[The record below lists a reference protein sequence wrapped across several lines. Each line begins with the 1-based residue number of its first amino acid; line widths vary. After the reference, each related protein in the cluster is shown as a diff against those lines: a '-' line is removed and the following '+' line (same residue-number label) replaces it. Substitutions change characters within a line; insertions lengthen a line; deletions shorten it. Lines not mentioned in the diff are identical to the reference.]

1 MPKSTVCSVVSNS
14 VSPWT
19 VAQQAP
25 LSMEFSRQEY
35 WRGLPFPT
43 PGDLPHPGI
52 EPGSLAS
59 SAMTGRFYIAVYLTF
74 NKLEHIH
81 SVLQPSPLSSSR
93 TLSSPQKENP
103 YPLSS
108 QSLLPPL
115 FQPLEAP
122 NLFLPLWI
130 CLLGYF
136 IPVDLYNVYL
146 ASFTYS
152 ALRIHPFV
160 A

>member
-1 MPKSTVCSVVSNS
+1 MKLLSCVRLFVTLR
-14 VSPWT
+14 T
-19 VAQQAP
+19 IALQAP

-59 SAMTGRFYIAVYLTF
+59 SAMTGRFCTAVYLTF
-74 NKLEHIH
+74 NKLEYIH
-81 SVLQPSPLSSSR
+81 NVLQPSPLSSSR
-93 TLSSPQKENP
+93 TFSSPQKENP
-103 YPLSS
+103 YLLSS

-115 FQPLEAP
+115 FQPLEAT

-130 CLLGYF
+130 CLLEYF

-152 ALRIHPFV
+152 VFRIHPFV